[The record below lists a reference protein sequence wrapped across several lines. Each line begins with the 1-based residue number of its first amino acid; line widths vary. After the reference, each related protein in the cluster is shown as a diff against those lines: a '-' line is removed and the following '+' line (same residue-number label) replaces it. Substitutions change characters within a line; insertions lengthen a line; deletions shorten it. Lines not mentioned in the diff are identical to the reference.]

1 MEPDLSLRVIH
12 SLPSRLRLRLA
23 TGPNDPEEMGRTV
36 KRHPGIAVV
45 SYSRHTGSVLLRYD
59 PGEISQEELI
69 IRVAVFISL
78 ENGQRPVRVY
88 SDSGM
93 EEMAGSAFLSGFLIV
108 ASLASRLAPQLAT
121 YRNPLD
127 WAAGIGTAYSIVD
140 HAYGELKERD
150 NFDPEALSII
160 YLLTSFTQGRFL
172 PATLFS
178 WVATFGRHLMKFAAK
193 NVEIYPRKVKGAPT
207 DEPRYEVVI
216 DPIKKLPGRVAFF
229 RFLPAL
235 IMHASM
241 GDGSSIQGTLL
252 EEIKKVSQDHGDML
266 EGFGKLKDGMAIR
279 FH

>member
-1 MEPDLSLRVIH
+1 MERDLSLKVVHR
-12 SLPSRLRLRLA
+12 LPGRIRLRLS
-23 TGPNDPEEMGRTV
+23 TGLQNPEEMEQTV
-36 KRHPGIAVV
+36 KRHPGIAEVT
-45 SYSRHTGSVLLRYD
+45 YSRYTGSVLLRYD

-78 ENGQRPVRVY
+78 ENGLQPVQAY

-93 EEMAGSAFLSGFLIV
+93 EEMANSAFLSGFLIV
-108 ASLASRLAPQLAT
+108 ASLASRLVPQLAT

-127 WAAGIGTAYSIVD
+127 WAAGIGTAYAIFD

-160 YLLTSFTQGRFL
+160 YLLTSFTQGKFL

-193 NVEIYPRKVKGAPT
+193 NVEIYPRKIEGSAADAPQ
-207 DEPRYEVVI
+207 YEVVV
-216 DPIKKLPGRVAFF
+216 DPIKQLPDKAAFF
-229 RFLPAL
+229 KFLPAL
-235 IMHASM
+235 IMHAST
-241 GDGSSIQGTLL
+241 GDGSGLQGTLL
-252 EEIKKVSQDHGDML
+252 EEIKKVSLDHGKVL
-266 EGFGKLKDGMAIR
+266 EGFGKLKDGMVIR